1 MKVRYINALRAVSAT
16 CGGEMRYPVPGT
28 HEPTVFKCVRDRT
41 AVTRAAVARRTSP
54 RHLGDR
60 VARYRRARGAGA
72 HRSNSVFSL
81 RLTTLSARLPCG
93 GVRHTRPLLSPQCL
107 HNAACAAQAASSTR
121 RRPQPHLVN
130 STSTS
135 TNTRST
141 RHAAPHASSA
151 PLCRRIVLGRCR
163 RESIRSLQYG
173 WRCGHG
179 RRWGGMRRGS
189 GCA

>member
-81 RLTTLSARLPCG
+81 RLTTLSARP
-93 GVRHTRPLLSPQCL
+93 PLRRCATYATSVVATMLTQRCMRRSSCKL
-107 HNAACAAQAASSTR
+107 HNVDHNRMTSQQHKHEHQYPQHQACCPSCQF
-121 RRPQPHLVN
+121 
-130 STSTS
+130 
-135 TNTRST
+135 RS
-141 RHAAPHASSA
+141 
-151 PLCRRIVLGRCR
+151 IVSEDCT
-163 RESIRSLQYG
+163 
-173 WRCGHG
+173 WPVPP
-179 RRWGGMRRGS
+179 
-189 GCA
+189 

>member
-93 GVRHTRPLLSPQCL
+93 GVRHTRPLLSPQRL
-107 HNAACAAQAASSTR
+107 HNAACAAQAASST
-121 RRPQPHLVN
+121 
-130 STSTS
+130 TSTHNRMTS
-135 TNTRST
+135 QQHKHEHQYPQHQACCPSCQFRS
-141 RHAAPHASSA
+141 
-151 PLCRRIVLGRCR
+151 IVSEDCT
-163 RESIRSLQYG
+163 
-173 WRCGHG
+173 WPVPP
-179 RRWGGMRRGS
+179 
-189 GCA
+189 